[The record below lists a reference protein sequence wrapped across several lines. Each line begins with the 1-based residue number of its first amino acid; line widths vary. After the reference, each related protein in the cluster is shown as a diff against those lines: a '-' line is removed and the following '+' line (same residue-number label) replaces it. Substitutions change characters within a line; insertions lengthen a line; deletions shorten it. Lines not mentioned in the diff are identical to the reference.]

1 MNVEELKIKLKKL
14 FKKRDKLMSNGQNN
28 EDLNDK
34 IRGVQKY
41 IMNM

>member
-1 MNVEELKIKLKKL
+1 VNIEELKIKLKKL

>member
-34 IRGVQKY
+34 IRGVQKK